1 MTKGEWTEIE
11 PDELLI
17 EAATENRDT
26 VREWALSVTKL
37 AEQASFGE
45 GLIESLYQSAV
56 FLELLKAAEA
66 FLALDRY
73 MIDGGA
79 LPYGWAFFTNQPD
92 TRKRKGQRK

>member
-1 MTKGEWTEIE
+1 MTKGEWSEIE

-17 EAATENRDT
+17 EAATENRDK
-26 VREWALSVTKL
+26 VREWAK
-37 AEQASFGE
+37 
-45 GLIESLYQSAV
+45 
-56 FLELLKAAEA
+56 ELVALRDHAREHKEHFSYDDECDVAEA